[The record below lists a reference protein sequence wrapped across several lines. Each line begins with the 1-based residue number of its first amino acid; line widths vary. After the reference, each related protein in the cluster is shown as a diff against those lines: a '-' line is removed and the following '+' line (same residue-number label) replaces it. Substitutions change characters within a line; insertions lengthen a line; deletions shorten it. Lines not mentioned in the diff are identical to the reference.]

1 MLHTGTSRCHRL
13 CCSNGGHG
21 CCFRVD
27 SSLSF
32 LDLFLR
38 SSKKSNDVFLGAANA
53 ISRLEITEVSIV
65 GKHSFFVSK
74 QVWKSCHVEN
84 IAEHKRLKH
93 YLLVVC
99 WETGISF
106 VIIFAWKFSTIVQF

>member
-1 MLHTGTSRCHRL
+1 MSRYRSL
-13 CCSNGGHG
+13 CWSNGGHG

-27 SSLSF
+27 NSLSF

-38 SSKKSNDVFLGAANA
+38 SSRKSNEFFLGAANA

-74 QVWKSCHVEN
+74 QAWKSCHVEQAFEILSFGRVLGN
-84 IAEHKRLKH
+84 RDRFCDYQSHS
-93 YLLVVC
+93 LLNTR
-99 WETGISF
+99 EPF
-106 VIIFAWKFSTIVQF
+106 